1 MIEIWSKYKEQIVQA
16 TMDTVYIT
24 VAVSLVVLVGGI
36 LLGVLIYCIDKKGLF
51 PNKISYTILSAIIN
65 TIRSIPTMILLVL
78 LLPVTKI
85 LVGRIS
91 GTNAALPTLIIGT
104 IPFYARIVQNALQE
118 VDSGTIEAAETMG
131 MKIRTIIIKVLLPE
145 SMPGIISG
153 FTTTIIAIIGAT
165 TIAGMIG
172 AGGLGNLA
180 YYTGF
185 QRNETGLIVIC
196 TFLILVMVFT
206 VQFIGENIVKRI
218 DKR

>member
-1 MIEIWSKYKEQIVQA
+1 MVDILNLYGEQIIKA
-16 TMDTVYIT
+16 LMDTVYIT
-24 VAVSLVVLVGGI
+24 VVVSIVVLFGGI
-36 LLGVLIYCIDKKGLF
+36 ILGVITYCLDKKGLF
-51 PNKISYTILSAIIN
+51 PNKILYMLLSIVIN

-104 IPFYARIVQNALQE
+104 IPFYARIVQTALQE

-131 MKIRTIIIKVLLPE
+131 MKISAIIMKVLIPE
-145 SMPGIISG
+145 SLPGIISG

-172 AGGLGNLA
+172 SGGLGNLA

-185 QRNETGLIVIC
+185 QRGETGLILVC
-196 TFLILVMVFT
+196 TFLILLLVFT
-206 VQFIGENIVKRI
+206 VQFIGEIIVKCI